1 MSSWNIPHQHKL
13 DKGVRHDREL
23 VRRIGVVGGFVK
35 EVWLTP
41 EEDEKESSP
50 GVDQLPANQGGERM
64 DTWGDVG

>member
-1 MSSWNIPHQHKL
+1 MPDWNTPHQHKL

-41 EEDEKESSP
+41 EEDAKDSSRHSGDHPQVQYDLSESDE
-50 GVDQLPANQGGERM
+50 V
-64 DTWGDVG
+64 